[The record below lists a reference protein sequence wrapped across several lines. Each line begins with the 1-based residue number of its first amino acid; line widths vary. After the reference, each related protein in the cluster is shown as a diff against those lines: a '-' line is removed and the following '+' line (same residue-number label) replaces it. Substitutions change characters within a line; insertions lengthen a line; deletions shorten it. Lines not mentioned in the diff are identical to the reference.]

1 MQKYKN
7 DRANILLEVLLML
20 AILIVIFPMLQKNV
34 KERSDTLR
42 NQLVVKDMM
51 KIKSATENYL
61 KMQPDIPDGV
71 MLVPFTE
78 LEKNGLPKNF
88 KNASGNQERTNI
100 LGQNYRVKVKRTTEN
115 DGTVDYDAI
124 IIADGNP
131 DISDMRIREI
141 VKESKGFGGYLEDGM
156 IYGTSWALDPNGW
169 GEDDWKNTDAPSS
182 LPIIFK
188 IGFAKKD
195 YQYISRNGI
204 GSSTMMTDL
213 FMNLNN
219 IEHVNNF
226 VITKGKEDN
235 KDGSIEVND
244 LVLYAS
250 GLADIGV
257 LSVDEMLTLNSSM
270 DATDSKAS
278 VSLIKGINQPSMRIS
293 DTETKNVSLSDTL
306 RISENLTTSNS
317 ESNHLSFVDIKNLMV
332 NRSVDLIVGGLIKTP
347 ELSTIVAQFGTVDLS
362 SVNIDALNM
371 QYKYANT
378 STRSQ
383 VGFVFDNLYSKKN
396 KNKYYIK
403 STTDGKM
410 NLSLSDVIVKRV
422 NDIFTKDSS
431 GNTTYVRVGDIIIT
445 EKTPISVILRAL
457 SYEYADIYRI
467 VKPGSYSGM
476 IDPMP
481 GLEYDEYL
489 RCNSQQCSD
498 KRWSF

>member
-1 MQKYKN
+1 
-7 DRANILLEVLLML
+7 
-20 AILIVIFPMLQKNV
+20 
-34 KERSDTLR
+34 
-42 NQLVVKDMM
+42 
-51 KIKSATENYL
+51 
-61 KMQPDIPDGV
+61 
-71 MLVPFTE
+71 
-78 LEKNGLPKNF
+78 
-88 KNASGNQERTNI
+88 
-100 LGQNYRVKVKRTTEN
+100 
-115 DGTVDYDAI
+115 
-124 IIADGNP
+124 
-131 DISDMRIREI
+131 
-141 VKESKGFGGYLEDGM
+141 
-156 IYGTSWALDPNGW
+156 
-169 GEDDWKNTDAPSS
+169 
-182 LPIIFK
+182 
-188 IGFAKKD
+188 
-195 YQYISRNGI
+195 
-204 GSSTMMTDL
+204 
-213 FMNLNN
+213 
-219 IEHVNNF
+219 
-226 VITKGKEDN
+226 
-235 KDGSIEVND
+235 
-244 LVLYAS
+244 
-250 GLADIGV
+250 
-257 LSVDEMLTLNSSM
+257 M
-270 DATDSKAS
+270 DF
-278 VSLIKGINQPSMRIS
+278 L
-293 DTETKNVSLSDTL
+293 
-306 RISENLTTSNS
+306 
-317 ESNHLSFVDIKNLMV
+317 DIKNLMV

-383 VGFVFDNLYSKKN
+383 VGFVFDNLQSKKN

-498 KRWSF
+498 KTWSF